1 MTSGQTL
8 WLLGFECVFMNNIVT
23 VVDYG
28 VGNLFSVQRALEH
41 CGATVVMVED
51 PQKLKQ
57 ASKVLLPGVGAFPD
71 AMAALSRNGMDQ
83 AVKEY
88 ASSGAPLFG
97 ICLGMQMLLDSSSEF
112 GFVSGLGLIAGTVEP
127 ISACDESGKRLKVPH
142 IGWSELVPAEGRDS
156 WDGTLLSSID
166 LSNNSVYFV
175 HSYMAVPT
183 LGEHRIADC
192 RYGNASI
199 SAVIAKDNV
208 WGAQFHPEKSGKVGL
223 SMLRNFVNLA

>member
-1 MTSGQTL
+1 
-8 WLLGFECVFMNNIVT
+8 MNNVVA

-28 VGNLFSVQRALEH
+28 VGNLFSVRRALEH

-71 AMAALSRNGMDQ
+71 AMTALNRNGMDQ
-83 AVKEY
+83 AVIEY
-88 ASSGAPLFG
+88 ARTGAPLFG

-112 GFVSGLGLIAGTVEP
+112 GFVHGLGLIAGTVEP
-127 ISACDESGKRLKVPH
+127 IPACDASGKRLKVPH
-142 IGWSELVPAEGRDS
+142 IGWSDLVYPKGRDS
-156 WDGTLLSSID
+156 WDGTLLSSIG
-166 LSNNSVYFV
+166 LSNNAVYFV
-175 HSYMAVPT
+175 HSYMAVT
-183 LGEHRIADC
+183 ASQEHRIADC
-192 RYGNASI
+192 QYGDTSI
-199 SAVIAKDNV
+199 AAVIAKDNV